1 MRGVQKGG
9 EEEMTAFNQCNFLGF
24 VGNQPE
30 LKKTEAEKPYCHFRL
45 AVHDKKDE
53 PLWFTVTTW
62 SKLAEQV
69 HTCVQKGAKVL
80 VSGRLQ
86 VRQYRDKD
94 NVERTSI
101 EVIAETVRFLDAKS
115 QAERQEGQD
124 APAVAA

>member
-1 MRGVQKGG
+1 
-9 EEEMTAFNQCNFLGF
+9 
-24 VGNQPE
+24 
-30 LKKTEAEKPYCHFRL
+30 
-45 AVHDKKDE
+45 
-53 PLWFTVTTW
+53 
-62 SKLAEQV
+62 V
-69 HTCVQKGAKVL
+69 HTCGQKGAKVL